1 MKTQKWEIVSAVPL
15 KRYNMNADGDTA
27 CSLSFPALASYILGL
42 SSLEIVT
49 KE

>member
-1 MKTQKWEIVSAVPL
+1 MKTQKWEIVSDVPL
-15 KRYNMNADGDTA
+15 KRYNMNVDGRTA
-27 CSLSFPALASYILGL
+27 CFLSFPTLASYILGL